1 MKLTVPVRKA
11 DFKDCAEKYQELGV
25 TLIES
30 QLCAGGK
37 KNQDSCSGDSG
48 GPLMLYRNGVYY
60 AAGVVSFGVGC
71 GREGWPGVYTN
82 IPNYVSWIE
91 SVMQRRMHNS
101 IKSRSASIGA
111 KH

>member
-1 MKLTVPVRKA
+1 MPVRRA
-11 DFKDCAEKYQELGV
+11 GFSECAEKYKTLGV

-60 AAGVVSFGVGC
+60 AAGIVSFGVGC

-82 IPNYVSWIE
+82 IPNFVSWIE
-91 SVMQRRMHNS
+91 SILQRRMQQKA
-101 IKSRSASIGA
+101 IKSRNTIIGI